1 MILYTTSLQCM
12 PMMQPHT
19 YFIQSV
25 LFCVGLKSRGKI
37 CMNLSNDNISLNP
50 LGFTVIRLHIM
61 QICFLF
67 IHQWENKPFTIMVLL
82 QKPKPNMQMLY

>member
-1 MILYTTSLQCM
+1 
-12 PMMQPHT
+12 
-19 YFIQSV
+19 
-25 LFCVGLKSRGKI
+25 
-37 CMNLSNDNISLNP
+37 MNLSNDNISLNP